1 MAAPAPAIATTRP
14 GPDPKSAGK
23 PEAKPE
29 ARSGPKSPPKP
40 DTGSEKKPGATEWI
54 MPIAAVGLI
63 FVMLIPL
70 PTLLLDLLL
79 ALSIAVSV
87 LVLLSA
93 IQILRPSQFSVFP
106 SLILLLT
113 LFRLSL
119 NLASSRRILLHGNE
133 GVAAAG
139 HVIEAFGQF
148 VVGGNYVVGF
158 VLFVALIAIQYL
170 VVAHGAVRT
179 AEVTARFT
187 LDAMPGKQMA
197 IDADLNAG
205 LINEGQARE
214 RRQQIARD
222 AEFYGAMD
230 GAARFSQRD
239 SIATILITAI
249 NIIAGFLIGVFQ
261 LDIPFREALKT
272 YTVLTVGDGLVT
284 MIPSLLVSMAGG
296 MVVTRATSD
305 ATLSADMGRQ
315 VLSRRIPLWVA
326 AGVMLALAAIPGLP
340 KVSFLLLSVGMAFL
354 AWRAPKLA
362 AEAAL
367 APLGDKK
374 AGKDK
379 PGEKEKDKES
389 VEDLLKLDEL
399 SLEVGYGLVPLVD
412 QNQGGQL
419 LARVRALR
427 QNLAQQLGFIVPP
440 VHITDNVRLKP
451 REYVIALRGVEI
463 ARWEM
468 YQDQLMAISSEG
480 TPRPL
485 AGVPTKE
492 PAFGVA
498 ALWIPPALQNQALA
512 SGYAVVDQTSV
523 LATHLAEVV
532 KQHAYELLSRQ
543 EVKRLLDRLAE
554 GQPKLVEELVPKVLS
569 LGEVQKV
576 LQQLLREQVSIRDL
590 TTILE
595 ALLDTAPANKQPV
608 LLVEVARQAL
618 GRALVRPLLSEG
630 GGLRVVTLDH
640 ALEEELARAFGGA
653 AIPVSSA
660 GMQPPFARRI
670 LEGLR
675 RVAGEQ
681 VVVATPVVL
690 CPSPARYH
698 LKRLLEP
705 FLPKVVVLSPLEVP
719 ALVEVQSVGVLR

>member
-1 MAAPAPAIATTRP
+1 MAAPLATTVIAPSR
-14 GPDPKSAGK
+14 
-23 PEAKPE
+23 
-29 ARSGPKSPPKP
+29 
-40 DTGSEKKPGATEWI
+40 KKNGAVEWI

-63 FVMLIPL
+63 FVMLVPL
-70 PTLLLDLLL
+70 PSILLDLLL
-79 ALSIAVSV
+79 AMSMTVSV

-106 SLILLLT
+106 SLLLLLT

-133 GVAAAG
+133 GASAAG

-158 VLFVALIAIQYL
+158 VLFMALIAIQYL

-205 LINEGQARE
+205 LINEAQARA
-214 RRQQIARD
+214 RREQIAHD

-230 GAARFSQRD
+230 GAARFNQRD
-239 SIATILITAI
+239 AIATILITAI

-296 MVVTRATSD
+296 IVVTRATSD
-305 ATLSADMGRQ
+305 ATLSVDVGRQ
-315 VLSRRIPLWVA
+315 VLSRRRPLLIA
-326 AGVMLALAAIPGLP
+326 AGVMLGLAAIPGLP
-340 KVSFLLLSVGMAFL
+340 KFSFFLLAAGTAFL
-354 AWRAPKLA
+354 AWRAPKLGEEPA
-362 AEAAL
+362 AAAAAL
-367 APLGDKK
+367 AAGAEKK
-374 AGKDK
+374 PVKD
-379 PGEKEKDKES
+379 S

-399 SLEVGYGLVPLVD
+399 SLEVGYGLVSLVD
-412 QNQGGQL
+412 SNQGGQL

-440 VHITDNVRLKP
+440 IHITDNVRLKAK
-451 REYVIALRGVEI
+451 EYTIALRGVEV
-463 ARWEM
+463 ARWEL
-468 YQDQLMAISSEG
+468 YQDNLLAISSEG
-480 TPRPL
+480 SPRPL
-485 AGVPTKE
+485 PGVATKE
-492 PAFGVA
+492 PAFGA
-498 ALWIPPALQNQALA
+498 AAVWIPPALQNQALA

-532 KQHAYELLSRQ
+532 KQHAHELLTRQ
-543 EVKRLLDRLAE
+543 ESKRLLDRLAE
-554 GQPKLVEELVPKVLS
+554 SHPKLVEELVPKILS
-569 LGEVQKV
+569 LGETQKA

-590 TTILE
+590 ATILE
-595 ALLDTAPANKQPV
+595 TLLDLAPINKNPV
-608 LLVEVARQAL
+608 LLVESARQAL
-618 GRALVRPLLSEG
+618 GRALVRPLLSENG
-630 GGLRVVTLDH
+630 SLRVVTLDR
-640 ALEEELARAFGGA
+640 ALEEELGRAFGAPAPPGTSTTA
-653 AIPVSSA
+653 L
-660 GMQPPFARRI
+660 QPPFARRI
-670 LEGLR
+670 LDGLR
-675 RVAGEQ
+675 RLAGEQ
-681 VVVATPVVL
+681 VALASPVLLCAT
-690 CPSPARYH
+690 PARYH

-705 FLPKVVVLSPLEVP
+705 FLPKVVVLSPMEVP
-719 ALVEVQSVGVLR
+719 PVIEIQSLGVLH

>member
-1 MAAPAPAIATTRP
+1 MATNAGTTMNVSAVRP
-14 GPDPKSAGK
+14 KNTA
-23 PEAKPE
+23 A
-29 ARSGPKSPPKP
+29 
-40 DTGSEKKPGATEWI
+40 EWI

-63 FVMLIPL
+63 FVMLVPL
-70 PTLLLDLLL
+70 PSALLDLLL
-79 ALSIAVSV
+79 ATSMTISV

-93 IQILRPSQFSVFP
+93 IQLLRPSQFSVFP
-106 SLILLLT
+106 SLLLLLT

-133 GVAAAG
+133 GASAAG

-205 LINEGQARE
+205 LINEAQARA
-214 RRQQIARD
+214 RREQIAHD

-230 GAARFSQRD
+230 GAARFNQRD
-239 SIATILITAI
+239 AIATILITAI

-296 MVVTRATSD
+296 IVVTRASSD
-305 ATLSADMGRQ
+305 ATLSVDVGRQ
-315 VLSRRIPLWVA
+315 VLSRRRPLIIA

-340 KVSFLLLSVGMAFL
+340 KFSFFLLAAGTGFL
-354 AWRAPKLA
+354 AWRAPKSA
-362 AEAAL
+362 AEPAA
-367 APLGDKK
+367 A
-374 AGKDK
+374 AAAAAA
-379 PGEKEKDKES
+379 GEKKPAKDS

-399 SLEVGYGLVPLVD
+399 SLEVGYGLVALVD

-419 LARVRALR
+419 LARVKALR

-451 REYVIALRGVEI
+451 KEYAIALRGVEV
-463 ARWEM
+463 ARWEL
-468 YQDQLMAISSEG
+468 YQDNLLAISSEG
-480 TPRPL
+480 APRPL
-485 AGVPTKE
+485 PGLATKE
-492 PAFGVA
+492 PAFGA
-498 ALWIPPALQNQALA
+498 AAVWIPPTLQNQALA
-512 SGYAVVDQTSV
+512 SGYAVVEQTSV

-532 KQHAYELLSRQ
+532 KQHAYELLTRQ
-543 EVKRLLDRLAE
+543 ETKRLLDRLAE
-554 GQPKLVEELVPKVLS
+554 SHPKLVEELVPKVLS
-569 LGEVQKV
+569 LGEVQKT

-590 TTILE
+590 STILE
-595 ALLDTAPANKQPV
+595 TLLDLAPANKNPV
-608 LLVEVARQAL
+608 LLVETARQAL
-618 GRALVRPLLSEG
+618 GRSLVRPLLSEG
-630 GGLRVVTLDH
+630 GGLRVVTLDR
-640 ALEEELARAFGGA
+640 ALEEELGRAFGGA
-653 AIPVSSA
+653 APA
-660 GMQPPFARRI
+660 GSGGLQPPFARRI
-670 LEGLR
+670 LDGLR

-681 VVVATPVVL
+681 VALATPVLL
-690 CPSPARYH
+690 CSTPARYY

-719 ALVEVQSVGVLR
+719 PLVEVQSLGVLR